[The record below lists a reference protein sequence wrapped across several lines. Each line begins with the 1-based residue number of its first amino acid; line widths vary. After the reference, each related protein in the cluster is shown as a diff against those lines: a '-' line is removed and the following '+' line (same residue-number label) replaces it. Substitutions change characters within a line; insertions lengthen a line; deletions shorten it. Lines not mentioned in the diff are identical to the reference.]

1 MFTRVISRRNVLIC
15 MWYRNG
21 YRMLLL
27 LCILSANCR
36 IHFRVTK
43 SKWDYEPSYSG
54 SESSVSPRH
63 CISEK
68 ELWVISIPSLCI
80 WNVVFSNETLTP
92 QFLPLVK
99 TIFIRSV
106 HFPSPINQFSL
117 FQISSKKRTT
127 IHIYTSPF
135 FSLLSL
141 PPLHLLIETVRYRS
155 IIPGTTFFIYGTKLI
170 IGRFNAKNRVRI
182 NADTYGRAEVK
193 TISRRRRLKRLK
205 PEFPNR

>member
-1 MFTRVISRRNVLIC
+1 MLGDRGTRKWNNDERIERILILLFYTTNLEYFCCKKISYFLTNTILFRSINSNKCLHVLLALVLIC

-21 YRMLLL
+21 FRMLLL

-68 ELWVISIPSLCI
+68 ELWVISIPSLYI

-99 TIFIRSV
+99 TISIHCV
-106 HFPSPINQFSL
+106 HFPS
-117 FQISSKKRTT
+117 
-127 IHIYTSPF
+127 
-135 FSLLSL
+135 
-141 PPLHLLIETVRYRS
+141 
-155 IIPGTTFFIYGTKLI
+155 
-170 IGRFNAKNRVRI
+170 
-182 NADTYGRAEVK
+182 AD
-193 TISRRRRLKRLK
+193 
-205 PEFPNR
+205 

>member
-1 MFTRVISRRNVLIC
+1 MLLALVLIC

-21 YRMLLL
+21 FRMLLL

-99 TIFIRSV
+99 TISIHCVFSIRRLTNFI
-106 HFPSPINQFSL
+106 
-117 FQISSKKRTT
+117 ISNFVEEKKETN
-127 IHIYTSPF
+127 HYYHLYLYV
-135 FSLLSL
+135 SLL
-141 PPLHLLIETVRYRS
+141 LLFLSSSSSV
-155 IIPGTTFFIYGTKLI
+155 
-170 IGRFNAKNRVRI
+170 NWNRA
-182 NADTYGRAEVK
+182 NKK
-193 TISRRRRLKRLK
+193 TIDTSR
-205 PEFPNR
+205 

>member
-1 MFTRVISRRNVLIC
+1 

-21 YRMLLL
+21 FRMLLL

-99 TIFIRSV
+99 TIFIRRV

-135 FSLLSL
+135 FSPSSSSVNWNRAIPVDNSWYNLF
-141 PPLHLLIETVRYRS
+141 HLR
-155 IIPGTTFFIYGTKLI
+155 
-170 IGRFNAKNRVRI
+170 N
-182 NADTYGRAEVK
+182 EVNH
-193 TISRRRRLKRLK
+193 R
-205 PEFPNR
+205 PF